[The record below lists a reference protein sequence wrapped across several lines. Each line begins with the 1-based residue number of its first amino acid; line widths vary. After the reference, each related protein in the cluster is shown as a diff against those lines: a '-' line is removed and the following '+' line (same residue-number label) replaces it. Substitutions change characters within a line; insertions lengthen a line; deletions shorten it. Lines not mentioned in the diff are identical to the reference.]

1 MSNAASEARIAGL
14 NYYPVKSLRGQA
26 LARATFTTQGIE
38 GDRAWMVVDRNGHF
52 LTQRELP
59 AMATITVREHG
70 NGVTLEHDTQGA
82 ITAQASDTAVT
93 PVKVWGSDVLG
104 LDAGDAAAQW
114 LSDALDAQVRL
125 VRFDD
130 RAPRPCNPLF
140 AGDSGAHTRF
150 ADGYPVLVTN
160 AASLDDLNGRMAQR
174 LGMERFRSNI
184 VIEGIEAWEE
194 DYIDTLSCG
203 EVVLKLVK
211 PCVRC
216 QVTTTD
222 QTSGARSSDE
232 PLTSLGR
239 FRTNPDLGGVT
250 FGVNAIV
257 LQGGVLRVGDSVDVR
272 LGF

>member
-1 MSNAASEARIAGL
+1 MNESSTEVRITAL
-14 NYYPVKSLRGQA
+14 HNYPVKSLRGNP
-26 LARATFTTQGIE
+26 LARATLTTQGIA

-70 NGVTLEHDTQGA
+70 KGITLEHDMHGT
-82 ITAQASDTAVT
+82 ITAQANENAVT
-93 PVKVWGSDVLG
+93 NVKVWRSDVLG

-114 LSDALDAQVRL
+114 LTDALDTHVRL

-130 RAPRPCNPLF
+130 RTPRVCNPLF

-160 AASLDDLNGRMAQR
+160 VASLDDLNGRMSKR
-174 LGMERFRSNI
+174 LGMERFRPNI
-184 VIEGIEAWEE
+184 VVEGIAAWEE
-194 DYIDTLSCG
+194 DHIDILTCG
-203 EVVLKLVK
+203 GVQLKFVK

-222 QTSGARSSDE
+222 QTTGARSSDE

-257 LQGGVLRVGDSVDVR
+257 LQGGVMRVGDTLDVALR
-272 LGF
+272 F